1 MADTPTPEET
11 ARWQRRLAA
20 QANNRA
26 WTLAENPQRTP
37 QEDREML
44 SAAHAALHL
53 WRIVGNGDNVA
64 HAEQLVGHVCAFLG
78 DVAEARH
85 YTARSFAHFTRDAAA
100 PWEQAF
106 AHAIAAHI
114 AARAGD
120 GVGHRAAYDEAA
132 KRVAALEI
140 AEERQILEASLRVI
154 PAPAG

>member
-1 MADTPTPEET
+1 LTEAPTPEET
-11 ARWQRRLAA
+11 ARWRRRLAA

-53 WRIVGNGDNVA
+53 WRLVGTEDNVA
-64 HAEQLVGHVCAFLG
+64 HAEQLLGHVCAFLG
-78 DVAEARH
+78 DLASARH
-85 YTARSFAHFTRDAAA
+85 YTARSSAHFARAAAA
-100 PWEQAF
+100 PWEQAL
-106 AHAIAAHI
+106 AQAIAAHV

-120 GVGHRAAYDEAA
+120 TAAHRTAYAEAQ
-132 KRVAALEI
+132 RQVAALAD
-140 AEERQILEASLRVI
+140 AEERAILEATLRVI